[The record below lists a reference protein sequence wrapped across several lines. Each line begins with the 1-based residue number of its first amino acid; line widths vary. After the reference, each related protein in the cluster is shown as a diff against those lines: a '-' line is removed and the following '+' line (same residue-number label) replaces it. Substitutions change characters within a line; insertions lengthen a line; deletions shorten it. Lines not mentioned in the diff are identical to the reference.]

1 MQIHS
6 RLSRLNTAR
15 GSGTGLVTVG
25 PAKVKACKSLL
36 FTKDVSEKLPY
47 LHLVTKKYFK
57 LGMKNMGLCLNV
69 FIYSINS

>member
-25 PAKVKACKSLL
+25 PAKVKACKSL
-36 FTKDVSEKLPY
+36 KDSVYTHGNKY
-47 LHLVTKKYFK
+47 HLCIHVGQAIKNKAILTALKIVRDTKK
-57 LGMKNMGLCLNV
+57 
-69 FIYSINS
+69 